1 MPRGLVDAALRE
13 LACDGAWTR
22 LQAVSRLAELGD
34 PDISPYV
41 TVSVAR
47 LRRTACARRTVPV
60 EVLRLNARGEEEARR
75 LGGRV
80 QAIRR
85 GELEHALGLAELR
98 WRCGALSSLYAPQ
111 DELGR
116 AHRSSVARG
125 GTGLM
130 ERLPD
135 GLFATAGGYILCE
148 YDHGRYTGAQVR
160 EKIAAARSVTE
171 VGGLPVLGLVWG
183 VPTEGR
189 ARWLRQRGARHVV
202 VLDPRT
208 WLG

>member
-1 MPRGLVDAALRE
+1 MIDAAVCE

-22 LQAVSRLAELGD
+22 LQAVCRLSELGG

-47 LRRTACARRTVPV
+47 LRRTAYARRAVPV
-60 EVLRLNARGEEEARR
+60 EILRLNARGEEAARR

-80 QAIRR
+80 QVIRR

-125 GTGLM
+125 GAGLM

-135 GLFATAGGYILCE
+135 GLFATPGGYILCE
-148 YDHGRYTGAQVR
+148 YDHGRYTALQVR
-160 EKIAAARSVTE
+160 EKLEAARAIRE
-171 VGGLPVLGLVWG
+171 VNGLPVLGMVWG
-183 VPTEGR
+183 APTERR
-189 ARWLRQRGARHVV
+189 ARWLRERGARHVV